1 MEIDFGFAS
10 LLHNKVNLALQRQPQ
25 GTATKLVFEARMF
38 VHTTNRDE
46 RPGPKQTNPT
56 KLLTENGTDNSLR
69 PLNVEI
75 IVSQRMALTQKPS
88 VS

>member
-10 LLHNKVNLALQRQPQ
+10 LLHNKVNLAIQRQSQ
-25 GTATKLVFEARMF
+25 GTATKLVFEARTF

-56 KLLTENGTDNSLR
+56 KLLTFIRLEMN
-69 PLNVEI
+69 
-75 IVSQRMALTQKPS
+75 
-88 VS
+88 

>member
-25 GTATKLVFEARMF
+25 GTTTKLVFEARTF

-56 KLLTENGTDNSLR
+56 KLLTFIRLK
-69 PLNVEI
+69 L
-75 IVSQRMALTQKPS
+75 A
-88 VS
+88 

>member
-25 GTATKLVFEARMF
+25 GTATKLVFEARTF

-46 RPGPKQTNPT
+46 RPGPKQANPT
-56 KLLTENGTDNSLR
+56 KLLTCIRLK
-69 PLNVEI
+69 LH
-75 IVSQRMALTQKPS
+75 S
-88 VS
+88 VP